1 MILPQNNLNMANY
14 LFGSMEFGGQCLLFR
29 IWEVFKWK
37 AKIKTEFQVSKR
49 EVLFYI
55 FFLYLQEFKGKKKH
69 DSELDLHVETKVK

>member
-37 AKIKTEFQVSKR
+37 AKMKTEFQVSKR

-55 FFLYLQEFKGKKKH
+55 FFFIFKNFKGKKKH

>member
-37 AKIKTEFQVSKR
+37 AKMKTEFQVSKR

-55 FFLYLQEFKGKKKH
+55 FFFIFKNFKGKKNMIV
-69 DSELDLHVETKVK
+69 S

>member
-37 AKIKTEFQVSKR
+37 AKMKTEFQVSKR

-55 FFLYLQEFKGKKKH
+55 FFFIFKNFKEKKNMIV
-69 DSELDLHVETKVK
+69 S

>member
-1 MILPQNNLNMANY
+1 MKMILPQNNLNMANY

-37 AKIKTEFQVSKR
+37 AKMKTEFQVSKR

-55 FFLYLQEFKGKKKH
+55 FFFIFKNFKEKKNMIV
-69 DSELDLHVETKVK
+69 S

>member
-55 FFLYLQEFKGKKKH
+55 FFLYLQEFQGKKKH